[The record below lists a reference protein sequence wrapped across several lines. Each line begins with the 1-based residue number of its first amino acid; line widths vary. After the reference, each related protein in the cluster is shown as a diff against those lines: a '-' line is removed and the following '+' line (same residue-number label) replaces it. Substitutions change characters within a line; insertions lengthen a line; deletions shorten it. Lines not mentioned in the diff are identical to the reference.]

1 MIHNETNKR
10 LRVIIVHGW
19 ADDPSKGWIAWLTRE
34 LCNRGIEAIAP
45 RMPEPKQPNIGA
57 WIAEVTR
64 VVGAIDEHTVL
75 IGHSLGSYVLLRY
88 LDGYPDLGKI
98 GKLILVAGFAGHERA
113 NRGKTPLPEVD
124 YGRIKSRVARIYNV
138 YSDNDEVI
146 PRERSEALGDDLG
159 AENIVDPGKGHFA
172 GLHGCDTLPIVLE
185 LI

>member
-64 VVGAIDEHTVL
+64 VVGTIDEHTVL

-146 PRERSEALGDDLG
+146 PREWSEALGDDLG